1 MYCEWGRSVV
11 HNYDIFDVSSLE
23 ELNQVLYLEF
33 AVRVRRAI
41 LSRDNVVE
49 VTMVFLD
56 LFDDGLRIDIIARC
70 EKDQLEMALE
80 VVEHLEEVG
89 SIGDIDV
96 FLRELLDLQKT
107 FDIIKTVWQ
116 FWRVISCFD

>member
-1 MYCEWGRSVV
+1 
-11 HNYDIFDVSSLE
+11 
-23 ELNQVLYLEF
+23 
-33 AVRVRRAI
+33 
-41 LSRDNVVE
+41 
-49 VTMVFLD
+49 MVFLD

-116 FWRVISCFD
+116 F